1 MQKIVKLIPTFLT
14 CAIVIALNA
23 CSSGDPSNDL
33 SGRGDVGDLTSTV
46 SDPSFKPGTISIS
59 ITDAAVDSAQ
69 EVWVQFTGV
78 TIQPSNGD
86 AIEFTFDS
94 VKNIDLLSLQ
104 GTLSTDLI
112 DDEVIL
118 PGNYDWIRLHVNA
131 NYDSVLDSY
140 IRLDD
145 GSAHELNIP
154 SGSQTGLKI
163 NTSFELLATE
173 ELNLMIDFDLRK
185 SVVLSAGKYK
195 LRPTLRMVNLDE
207 TNSVTGT
214 IDSSFLTG
222 INCSDADPA
231 TGNSVY
237 IFEGNDIV
245 ADDMD
250 KQNPEPLSSARVE
263 LNSSTGNYEYII
275 GFIPAGNYTVA
286 FTCQADLDD
295 PSSNDNIIFSL
306 TENVTVVADKTDDNE
321 ISPPPNPAR

>member
-1 MQKIVKLIPTFLT
+1 MQTIAKLISTFIT
-14 CAIVIALNA
+14 CVVVLALNA
-23 CSSGDPSNDL
+23 CSSGDPSNAL
-33 SGRGDVGDLTSTV
+33 SGRGDTGNLTST
-46 SDPSFKPGTISIS
+46 DQSFKPGTISIS

-86 AIEFTFDS
+86 AIEFIFNN
-94 VKNIDLLSLQ
+94 VKNINLLSLQ
-104 GTLSTDLI
+104 GTLSADLI

-118 PGNYDWIRLHVNA
+118 PGNYDWVRLHVNA
-131 NYDSVLDSY
+131 NYDSILDSY

-145 GSAHELNIP
+145 GSTHELNIP

-185 SVVLSAGKYK
+185 SVVLSAGTYK
-195 LRPTLRMVNLDE
+195 LRPTLRMVNLNN
-207 TNSVTGT
+207 TNSITGT
-214 IDSSFLTG
+214 IDSSLLTG
-222 INCSDADPA
+222 TNCSDTNPV

-237 IFEGNDIV
+237 VFEGNDVV

-250 KQNPEPLSSARVE
+250 NQNPEPLSSARVK

-275 GFIPAGNYTVA
+275 GFVPAGNYTVA

-295 PSSNDNIIFSL
+295 PDSNDNIIFSL
-306 TENVTVVADKTDDNE
+306 TENVTVIADTTGNNDNNQL
-321 ISPPPNPAR
+321 PNPAR

>member
-1 MQKIVKLIPTFLT
+1 MQTITKLISSFIT
-14 CAIVIALNA
+14 CVVVLALNA
-23 CSSGDPSNDL
+23 CSSEDPSNAL
-33 SGRGDVGDLTSTV
+33 SGRGDTGDLASANQ
-46 SDPSFKPGTISIS
+46 SFKPGTISIG

-78 TIQPSNGD
+78 TLQPSNGD
-86 AIEFTFDS
+86 AVEFIFNNA
-94 VKNIDLLSLQ
+94 KNIDLLSLQ

-118 PGNYDWIRLHVNA
+118 PGNYDWVRLHVNA
-131 NYDSVLDSY
+131 NYDSILDSY

-145 GSAHELNIP
+145 GSTHELNIP

-185 SVVLSAGKYK
+185 SVVLSAGTYK
-195 LRPTLRMVNLDE
+195 LSPTLRMVNLDN

-214 IDSSFLTG
+214 IDSSLLTAA
-222 INCSDADPA
+222 NCSDADPV

-237 IFEGNDIV
+237 IFEGNDVV

-250 KQNPEPLSSARVE
+250 NQNPEPLSSARVE

-275 GFIPAGNYTVA
+275 GFVPSGNYTVA

-295 PSSNDNIIFSL
+295 PNSNDNIIFSL
-306 TENVTVVADKTDDNE
+306 TENVTVVAEESDDDEDNQ
-321 ISPPPNPAR
+321 PPNPPR